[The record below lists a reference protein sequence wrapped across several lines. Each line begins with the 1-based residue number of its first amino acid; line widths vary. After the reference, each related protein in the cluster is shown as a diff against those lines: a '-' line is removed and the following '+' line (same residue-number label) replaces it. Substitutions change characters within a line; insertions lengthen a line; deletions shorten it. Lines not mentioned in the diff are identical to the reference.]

1 MEIQRRVSP
10 RFQNLPRRVSP
21 RFQNL
26 QRRVSPRFQN
36 IRNRGNSNIGKTRSA
51 SESRKTSSTRVSP
64 MFQNL
69 PSGGN
74 SNIGNSPNASE
85 TRKTSNTRVSP
96 RFQNLPSGGG
106 SNMGKIW
113 NASESRK
120 TSNTRFNPRLL
131 NLPIVGNSSVEKI
144 MNSTDSGKTSNTRV
158 SPNSKIEETSDATN
172 STETSNTRVS
182 LRFQNL
188 PNVEIW
194 DATDSRKTS
203 NTRVSPRFQSLLN
216 CGNSNTEKIQN
227 VLDSSKISDI
237 RVSPRIQSI
246 PLEKRPY
253 YGSCW
258 KRKTLNDS
266 PGNSNIEKTGNVLDS
281 GNTSSTRVSPRF
293 QSIPLEK
300 RPYYGSC
307 QKRKTSNDSH
317 GNSNIEKIQNV
328 FDSGKTPNTRVSPRF
343 QSIPLDKRPYYGSC
357 QKRKTLNDSH
367 GNSNSEKI
375 QNVLDSRKISNT
387 RVSPRFQSIPLEK
400 RPYYGSCQR
409 RKTLNDSHGNS
420 SIEKI
425 QNVLDSRKTSNTRV
439 SPRFQS
445 IPLEKRPYYGS
456 CRKRKTLDASQDT
469 LMVKKHKAGN
479 AELECVSNG
488 SVTVENGEKGAA
500 YLQETGTNGGNYGD
514 DISSIHGTSATMVVK
529 DKLRLFNK
537 YFLYFSKKE
546 DEKCNG
552 VNGGASDHEIVNGE
566 TQDKEDACEG
576 NVKQSKCQGFFKLS
590 KCKDRT
596 KQSKTRPD
604 LMAISEMLKKNE
616 VLCHKR
622 YFGDLPGIEV
632 GHCFYFRAEMVAVG
646 LHKLLLKGIDY
657 IGSPYVKSEYSGY
670 TFPLAGAI
678 VLSGQYEDDFDN
690 SEEIVYTGEGGNGLL
705 GDKHQVKDQ
714 VMLRGNLAL
723 KNNKEQSVPVRVI
736 RGHKCDDSYSKTLY
750 IYDGLYKVTDYW
762 DEKGIS
768 GFKVFKYRLK
778 RLQGQDNLTS
788 RNQVHFVRGKVS
800 RINQELPGLICKDIS
815 NGQEDKCIPVFN
827 LYSPTVAPTGFKY
840 IKSIQVAKNVSIPP
854 DAPGCKC
861 RGKCTNPKSCS
872 CAKLNGGNFPYVSR
886 DGGRL
891 FEAKD
896 VVFECGPNCGCGPEC
911 VNRATQK
918 GLKYHLEVYGTKDKG
933 WAVRSLDFIPS
944 GAPVCEYVGILRKND
959 ELEDISENDYIFEI
973 DCWHTMKGIG
983 GRERRLGDVSLPMSN
998 LVDEDE
1004 ETPESEPEP
1013 EFCIDASSFGNV
1025 ARFINHSCDPN
1036 LFVQCILSSHHD
1048 VRLARV
1054 VLFAADNIPRMQELT
1069 YDYNYAIDSV
1079 VGPDGKTKQLPCFC
1093 GAAECRKRLY

>member
-1 MEIQRRVSP
+1 MATQRRVSPRFQSLQRRVSP
-10 RFQNLPRRVSP
+10 RFQNL
-21 RFQNL
+21 QNG
-26 QRRVSPRFQN
+26 R
-36 IRNRGNSNIGKTRSA
+36 NSNIRKTRNA
-51 SESRKTSSTRVSP
+51 SES
-64 MFQNL
+64 
-69 PSGGN
+69 
-74 SNIGNSPNASE
+74 
-85 TRKTSNTRVSP
+85 RKTSNTRVSP
-96 RFQNLPSGGG
+96 RFQNLPSGGN
-106 SNMGKIW
+106 SNIGKIW

-120 TSNTRFNPRLL
+120 TSTTRVNPRLR
-131 NLPIVGNSSVEKI
+131 NLPNVGNLNFEKI
-144 MNSTDSGKTSNTRV
+144 WNSTDSGKTSNTRV
-158 SPNSKIEETSDATN
+158 SPNSKIEKMCNATN
-172 STETSNTRVS
+172 STETSNTGGS
-182 LRFQNL
+182 LSFQNL
-188 PNVEIW
+188 PDVEIW

-227 VLDSSKISDI
+227 VLDSRKISDMI
-237 RVSPRIQSI
+237 VSPRLQSI

-253 YGSCW
+253 YGSFR
-258 KRKTLNDS
+258 KRKTLIDS
-266 PGNSNIEKTGNVLDS
+266 PDNSNIEKIGNALDS
-281 GNTSSTRVSPRF
+281 RKTSSTRVSPRF

-307 QKRKTSNDSH
+307 QKRKTLNDSH
-317 GNSNIEKIQNV
+317 GKSNIEKIQNV
-328 FDSGKTPNTRVSPRF
+328 LDSGKT
-343 QSIPLDKRPYYGSC
+343 
-357 QKRKTLNDSH
+357 
-367 GNSNSEKI
+367 
-375 QNVLDSRKISNT
+375 SNT

-400 RPYYGSCQR
+400 RPYYGSCQK
-409 RKTLNDSHGNS
+409 RKTLNDSHGKS
-420 SIEKI
+420 TIEKI

-456 CRKRKTLDASQDT
+456 SQKRKTLDASQDT

-479 AELECVSNG
+479 AEVECVSNG
-488 SVTVENGEKGAA
+488 SVTVENGEKDAA
-500 YLQETGTNGGNYGD
+500 HLQETGTKGGNSGD
-514 DISSIHGTSATMVVK
+514 DITSIHGTGAAMVVK

-537 YFLYFSKKE
+537 YFLHFSK
-546 DEKCNG
+546 
-552 VNGGASDHEIVNGE
+552 
-566 TQDKEDACEG
+566 KEDACEG
-576 NVKQSKCQGFFKLS
+576 NVKQSKCQGHFKLS
-590 KCKDRT
+590 KCKGRA

-690 SEEIVYTGEGGNGLL
+690 SEEIVYTGEGGNDLFG
-705 GDKHQVKDQ
+705 GKHQDKDQ

-800 RINQELPGLICKDIS
+800 RVNEELPGLICKDIS

-872 CAKLNGGNFPYVSR
+872 CAKLNGGDFPYVSR

-911 VNRATQK
+911 ANRASQK
-918 GLKYHLEVYGTKDKG
+918 GLKYHLEVYRTKDKG

-944 GAPVCEYVGILRKND
+944 GAPVCEYVGILRKNY

-983 GRERRLGDVSLPMSN
+983 GRERRLGDVSLPMPN
-998 LVDEDE
+998 LVNEDE
-1004 ETPESEPEP
+1004 ETLESEPEP

-1036 LFVQCILSSHHD
+1036 LFVQCVLSSHHD
-1048 VRLARV
+1048 VRLARI

-1093 GAAECRKRLY
+1093 GTDGCRKRLY